1 MSVLAFDFGINSIGV
16 AVGNE
21 FTMSA
26 TPLEAVKAR
35 DGIPNADQIN
45 ALFKEWQPSYI
56 VVGYPINMDGTK
68 EELSFKA
75 RKFGNRLA
83 DKFKLKVYFKD
94 ERLTTADAKERIFSQ
109 YGYKG
114 LASKGK
120 IDCVS
125 AALILES
132 FFEEKAVNG

>member
-1 MSVLAFDFGINSIGV
+1 
-16 AVGNE
+16 
-21 FTMSA
+21 MSA

-68 EELSFKA
+68 EELTFKA

-94 ERLTTADAKERIFSQ
+94 ERLTTADAKGSISSIIRGRPPFNIKTMGFPVD
-109 YGYKG
+109 
-114 LASKGK
+114 AS
-120 IDCVS
+120 
-125 AALILES
+125 A
-132 FFEEKAVNG
+132 FTN

>member
-56 VVGYPINMDGTK
+56 VGV
-68 EELSFKA
+68 
-75 RKFGNRLA
+75 
-83 DKFKLKVYFKD
+83 
-94 ERLTTADAKERIFSQ
+94 
-109 YGYKG
+109 
-114 LASKGK
+114 
-120 IDCVS
+120 
-125 AALILES
+125 
-132 FFEEKAVNG
+132 